1 MISILILLVL
11 AWAFYIGYS
20 RGLVLQVFYSIGALV
35 AILLAG
41 SHYQSW
47 VKLLS
52 LWVPYASPGEG
63 ASTYFY
69 PASQLFDLDQVFYAG
84 LAFLLVFTVVYCL
97 VRLLGIFAHLVPNYF
112 EEVLWANLVS
122 GVLSLLVTAFVLQ
135 MLLTILSTV
144 PLPLVQ
150 NQLNSGLARMMI
162 QSPLTGDYLK
172 SIWMTQI
179 TR

>member
-20 RGLVLQVFYSIGALV
+20 RGLVLQGFYTIGAILAVFIAAGRYRSLV
-35 AILLAG
+35 SLLT
-41 SHYQSW
+41 
-47 VKLLS
+47 

-63 ASTYFY
+63 ATTLFY
-69 PASQLFDLDQVFYAG
+69 PASQIFDLDRIFYAG
-84 LAFLLVFTVVYCL
+84 LAFVLVFTIVYSL
-97 VRLLGIFAHLVPNYF
+97 VRLVGIFAHLLPSYL
-112 EEVLWANLVS
+112 EDTLWANVVS

-150 NQLNSGLARMMI
+150 NQLGSGLSRTLI
-162 QSPLTGDYLK
+162 QFPLTGDFLK
-172 SIWMTQI
+172 NLWMS
-179 TR
+179 R